1 MRKTFTVT
9 GMSCAACAA
18 RVEKSV
24 KALEG
29 AENVNVNLLTGT
41 MTLETERLSD
51 EAVICAVKDAGYG
64 AYVKGGEAKHASPSK
79 ADVRQEELKRKRT
92 VLIWSVALLIPLMY
106 VSMGH
111 MIGLP
116 MPRAVSHDGNP
127 ANFALLQLVLCIP
140 VALINYGYY
149 ARGFRA
155 LFKKAPNMD
164 SLIATGSAFSLIYG
178 VFSLFLMNEAIVQE
192 GVMAAMPYAHNLYF
206 ESSVMIL
213 ALVDVGKYMEAVSK
227 NRTGDALKRLSEL
240 APQTAVVERN
250 DQTAEIPASEL
261 TVGDVVQV
269 KPGGRVPADGVII
282 EGGASMDESM
292 LTGESIPVYRSVGEN
307 VSTATVATD
316 SFFRMRVTKTGDDTS
331 FSRIVS
337 MVEEASA
344 SKPPISRLA
353 DKIAGI
359 FVPVVMLISAAVLTV
374 WLCLGASFADS
385 LTKAISV
392 LVVSCPCALGLAT
405 PVAVMVG
412 TGRGAE
418 KGILFRDGEALELA
432 GRAKLLVADKT
443 GTLTRGE
450 PAVTGI
456 YPFGVSETELLRY
469 CAAAEKQSEH
479 PLAKAIVLKAEI
491 SGIALP
497 DAERFENVPGK
508 GIKAEADGKRVL
520 AGSRKLLTENGVQ
533 IPDIADLLTRLAKNG
548 ETPLLCALDE
558 HFAGV
563 ISCADEVKNSS
574 VSAVKQLKTMG
585 IDTVMLTGDNEITAK
600 AIAGRLGIS
609 NVVSGVLPDGK
620 AKEVDRLKQSGEVV
634 VMLGDGINDAPALK
648 TADIGMAIGAGTDVA
663 IESADVI
670 LMNSDP
676 MDAAN
681 AVGLSRAVIRN
692 IKQNLFWAFFYN
704 VIMIPIAAGALSGIG
719 INLSPMIASAA
730 MSLSS
735 IFVVTNALRLRR
747 YSFIPTQAA
756 ADEVPNEVPDEAP
769 KEMIV
774 QKTKE
779 GNCMTIKIE
788 GMMCKHCQARVQKAL
803 DAISGVSAVV
813 DLSSGT
819 ATVTAPETV
828 TKEMLKKAVED
839 AGYEVTS
846 IE

>member
-1 MRKTFTVT
+1 MKKTFTVT

-24 KALEG
+24 KALDG
-29 AENVNVNLLTGT
+29 AGNVNVNLLTGT
-41 MTLETERLSD
+41 MTLETDCLSD
-51 EAVICAVKDAGYG
+51 EDVICAVKDAGYG
-64 AYVKGGEAKHASPSK
+64 AFAKEGEAKHASPSK
-79 ADVRQEELKRKRT
+79 ADARQAELRQKRT

-116 MPRAVSHDGNP
+116 MPHVVSHDGNP

-140 VALINYGYY
+140 VALINYGYFV
-149 ARGFRA
+149 RGFRA
-155 LFKKAPNMD
+155 LFKRSPNMD
-164 SLIATGSAFSLIYG
+164 SLIALGSAFSLIYG
-178 VFSLFLMNEAIVQE
+178 VFVLFQMNAAIVGKETVGE
-192 GVMAAMPYAHNLYF
+192 GLKAAMHYAHNLYF
-206 ESSVMIL
+206 ESAVMIL

-227 NRTGDALKRLSEL
+227 NRTGDALKKLSEL
-240 APQTAVVERN
+240 APQTALVERN
-250 DQTAEIPASEL
+250 GQTKEISASEL
-261 TVGDVVQV
+261 SVGDVVQV

-292 LTGESIPVYRSVGEN
+292 LTGESIPVFRTVGEN

-331 FSRIVS
+331 FSRIVR

-359 FVPVVMLISAAVLTV
+359 FVPVVMLISAAVLTI
-374 WLCLGASFADS
+374 WLCLGAPFADS

-456 YPFGVSETELLRY
+456 YPFGVNENELLRY

-479 PLAKAIVLKAEI
+479 PLAKAIVSKAAS
-491 SGIALP
+491 SGFALSG
-497 DAERFENVPGK
+497 AERFENVPGK

-520 AGSRKLLTENGVQ
+520 VGSKQLLTENGVQ
-533 IPDIADLLTRLAKNG
+533 IPDITNLLTRIAQDG
-548 ETPLLCALDE
+548 ETPLLCAVDDA
-558 HFAGV
+558 FAGV

-574 VSAVKQLKTMG
+574 VPAVKQLKTMG

-600 AIAGRLGIS
+600 AIAGRLGITK
-609 NVVSGVLPDGK
+609 VVSGVLPDGK
-620 AKEVDRLKQSGEVV
+620 ASEISKLKQNSEVV

-704 VIMIPIAAGALSGIG
+704 VVMIPIAAGALNSIG
-719 INLSPMIASAA
+719 INLSPMMAAAA

-735 IFVVTNALRLRR
+735 IFVVTNALRLRQF
-747 YSFIPTQAA
+747 SFISTQVT
-756 ADEVPNEVPDEAP
+756 ADEDP
-769 KEMIV
+769 KEIIAK
-774 QKTKE
+774 QTKE
-779 GNCMTIKIE
+779 ENSMTIKIE
-788 GMMCKHCQARVQKAL
+788 GMMCQHCQARVQKAL

-813 DLSSGT
+813 DLNSGT
-819 ATVTAPETV
+819 AAVTAPETV
-828 TKEMLKKAVED
+828 TKEMLKKAIED

>member
-1 MRKTFTVT
+1 MKKTFTVT

-29 AENVNVNLLTGT
+29 AGNVNVNLLTGT
-41 MTLETERLSD
+41 MTLETDSLSD

-64 AYVKGGEAKHASPSK
+64 AFAKGGEAKHASPSK
-79 ADVRQEELKRKRT
+79 ADAREKELKHKRI

-116 MPRAVSHDGNP
+116 LPHAVSHDGNP

-140 VALINYGYY
+140 VTLINYGYY
-149 ARGFRA
+149 VRGFRA

-178 VFSLFLMNEAIVQE
+178 VFSLFLMNEAIAKE

-227 NRTGDALKRLSEL
+227 SRTGDALKKLSEL
-240 APQTAVVERN
+240 APQTALVER
-250 DQTAEIPASEL
+250 DGQTAEIPASEL
-261 TVGDVVQV
+261 AVGDVVQV

-292 LTGESIPVYRSVGEN
+292 LTGESIPVYRTVGEN

-316 SFFRMRVTKTGDDTS
+316 SFFRLRVTKTGDDTS
-331 FSRIVS
+331 FSRIVR

-359 FVPVVMLISAAVLTV
+359 FVPIVMAISAVVLIV
-374 WLCLGASFADS
+374 WLCLGAPFADS

-418 KGILFRDGEALELA
+418 KGILFRDGEALELT

-450 PAVTGI
+450 PEVTGI
-456 YPFGVSETELLRY
+456 YPFGISENELIKY

-479 PLAKAIVLKAEI
+479 PLAKAIVSKADS
-491 SGIALP
+491 SGFAYVSA
-497 DAERFENVPGK
+497 DRFDNVPGK
-508 GIKAEADGKRVL
+508 GVKAEVDGKRILV
-520 AGSRKLLTENGVQ
+520 GSGKLLTENGIQ
-533 IPDIADLLTRLAKNG
+533 IPEISQLLTGLARNG
-548 ETPLLCALDE
+548 ETPLLCAVDGT
-558 HFAGV
+558 FAGV
-563 ISCADEVKNSS
+563 ISCADEVKPSS

-600 AIAGRLGIS
+600 AIAGRLGIA

-620 AKEVDRLKQSGEVV
+620 ASEVGRLKQNGEVV

-681 AVGLSRAVIRN
+681 AVSLSRAVIRN

-747 YSFIPTQAA
+747 FSFIHAQIN
-756 ADEVPNEVPDEAP
+756 NEESP

-774 QKTKE
+774 QQTKE
-779 GNCMTIKIE
+779 DNNMTIKIE
-788 GMMCKHCQARVQKAL
+788 GMMCQHCQARVQKAL
-803 DAISGVSAVV
+803 DAISGVKAEV
-813 DLSSGT
+813 DLKSGT
-819 ATVTAPETV
+819 ATVNAPEGV
-828 TKEMLKKAVED
+828 TKEMLKKAIED